1 MTLATDR
8 TAQVSL
14 TAAAAEQVLRQL
26 ARRGHGTGLRLG
38 VKEAGC
44 SGFAYRVDFADE
56 VGPEDLVFE
65 SHGVRLVVA
74 RDQLPVLAGVEVDFV
89 RQGLNESFKFRNP
102 NAKDECGCGESFTV

>member
-1 MTLATDR
+1 MNDAGSQ
-8 TAQVSL
+8 QVSL
-14 TAAAAEQVLRQL
+14 TVAAAAQVRRQL
-26 ARRGHGTGLRLG
+26 EQRGHGAGLRVG

-56 VGPEDLVFE
+56 VGPQDLVFQ
-65 SHGVRLVVA
+65 SHGVQVVVA
-74 RDQLPVLAGVEVDFV
+74 KDHLAVLAGVEVDFV